1 MRIDDISWDSI
12 ILEAPNNKKSNED
25 DLSNNDYEDADMN
38 IEEEPI
44 DEEKESRPKTKK
56 DDKKTE
62 DDGEEDPESEEPED
76 IELGDP
82 MGDDTDSNSD
92 DDTDTTDETIEDEQN
107 DSGDEQ
113 NVDDTQ
119 NKYLIRDFIELYNRI
134 DEILNTLIKDKKL
147 NSSINPT
154 YRQIKHNIE
163 KIKDVVYD
171 YIADKFVHETYIS
184 NLYQFNLIIQAL
196 NINVQMLEINL
207 KRNTEKK

>member
-12 ILEAPNNKKSNED
+12 ILEAPNNKKNNEEELTND
-25 DLSNNDYEDADMN
+25 DYEDADMN
-38 IEEEPI
+38 IEEDNM
-44 DEEKESRPKTKK
+44 DEES
-56 DDKKTE
+56 
-62 DDGEEDPESEEPED
+62 ESENTDKNTNNDDDENPEENND
-76 IELGDP
+76 IET
-82 MGDDTDSNSD
+82 DDSSDNDTESNPD
-92 DDTDTTDETIEDEQN
+92 VDVDENVEDEQN

-184 NLYQFNLIIQAL
+184 NLYQSNLIIQAL
-196 NINVQMLEINL
+196 NINIQMLETNL
-207 KRNTEKK
+207 KRNGEKK

>member
-12 ILEAPNNKKSNED
+12 ILEAPNNKKNNEEELTND
-25 DLSNNDYEDADMN
+25 DYEDADMN
-38 IEEEPI
+38 IEEDNM
-44 DEEKESRPKTKK
+44 DEES
-56 DDKKTE
+56 
-62 DDGEEDPESEEPED
+62 ESENTDKNTNNDDEENPEENND
-76 IELGDP
+76 IETDDSSDNDTESNP
-82 MGDDTDSNSD
+82 DVDTDENV
-92 DDTDTTDETIEDEQN
+92 EDEQN

-207 KRNTEKK
+207 KRNSEKK

>member
-12 ILEAPNNKKSNED
+12 ILEAPNNKKNNEEELTND
-25 DLSNNDYEDADMN
+25 DYEDADMD
-38 IEEEPI
+38 IEEDNM
-44 DEEKESRPKTKK
+44 DEESESENT
-56 DDKKTE
+56 DKNTNN
-62 DDGEEDPESEEPED
+62 DGEENPEENND
-76 IELGDP
+76 IETDDSSDNDTESNP
-82 MGDDTDSNSD
+82 DVDTDENV
-92 DDTDTTDETIEDEQN
+92 EDEQN

-207 KRNTEKK
+207 KRNAEKK

>member
-12 ILEAPNNKKSNED
+12 ILEAPNNKKNNEEELTND
-25 DLSNNDYEDADMN
+25 DYEDADMN
-38 IEEEPI
+38 IEEDNM
-44 DEEKESRPKTKK
+44 DEESESENT
-56 DDKKTE
+56 DKNT
-62 DDGEEDPESEEPED
+62 DTDGEENPEENND
-76 IELGDP
+76 IETDDSSDNDTESNP
-82 MGDDTDSNSD
+82 DVDTDENV
-92 DDTDTTDETIEDEQN
+92 EDEQN

-196 NINVQMLEINL
+196 NINIQMLETNL
-207 KRNTEKK
+207 KRNGEKK

>member
-12 ILEAPNNKKSNED
+12 ILEAPNNKKNNEEELTND
-25 DLSNNDYEDADMN
+25 DYEDADMD
-38 IEEEPI
+38 IEEDNM
-44 DEEKESRPKTKK
+44 DEES
-56 DDKKTE
+56 
-62 DDGEEDPESEEPED
+62 ESENTDKNTNNDDEENPEENND
-76 IELGDP
+76 IETDDSSDNDTESNP
-82 MGDDTDSNSD
+82 DVDTDENV
-92 DDTDTTDETIEDEQN
+92 EDEQN

-196 NINVQMLEINL
+196 NINVQMLETNL
-207 KRNTEKK
+207 KRNGEKK

>member
-12 ILEAPNNKKSNED
+12 ILEAPNNKKNNEEELTND
-25 DLSNNDYEDADMN
+25 DYEDADMN
-38 IEEEPI
+38 IEEDNM
-44 DEEKESRPKTKK
+44 DEES
-56 DDKKTE
+56 
-62 DDGEEDPESEEPED
+62 ESENTDKNTNNDDEENPEENND
-76 IELGDP
+76 IETDDSSDNDTESNP
-82 MGDDTDSNSD
+82 DVDTDENV
-92 DDTDTTDETIEDEQN
+92 EDEQN

>member
-12 ILEAPNNKKSNED
+12 ILEAPNNKKNNEEELTND
-25 DLSNNDYEDADMN
+25 DYEDADMD
-38 IEEEPI
+38 IEEDNM
-44 DEEKESRPKTKK
+44 DEES
-56 DDKKTE
+56 
-62 DDGEEDPESEEPED
+62 ESENTDKNTNNDDEENPEENND
-76 IELGDP
+76 IETDDSSDNDTESNP
-82 MGDDTDSNSD
+82 DVDTDENV
-92 DDTDTTDETIEDEQN
+92 EDEQN

>member
-12 ILEAPNNKKSNED
+12 ILEAPNNKKNNEEELTND
-25 DLSNNDYEDADMN
+25 DYEDADMN
-38 IEEEPI
+38 IEEDNM
-44 DEEKESRPKTKK
+44 DEES
-56 DDKKTE
+56 
-62 DDGEEDPESEEPED
+62 ESENTDKNTNNDDEENPEENND
-76 IELGDP
+76 IET
-82 MGDDTDSNSD
+82 DDSSDNDTESNPD
-92 DDTDTTDETIEDEQN
+92 VDADENVEDEQN

>member
-12 ILEAPNNKKSNED
+12 ILEAPNNKKNNEEELTND
-25 DLSNNDYEDADMN
+25 DYEDADMD
-38 IEEEPI
+38 IEEDNM
-44 DEEKESRPKTKK
+44 DEES
-56 DDKKTE
+56 
-62 DDGEEDPESEEPED
+62 ESENTDKNTNNDDEENPEENND
-76 IELGDP
+76 IET
-82 MGDDTDSNSD
+82 DDSSD
-92 DDTDTTDETIEDEQN
+92 DDTESNPDVDTDENVEDEQN

-196 NINVQMLEINL
+196 NINIQMLETNL
-207 KRNTEKK
+207 KRNGEKK

>member
-12 ILEAPNNKKSNED
+12 ILEAPNNKKNNEEELTND
-25 DLSNNDYEDADMN
+25 DYEDADMD
-38 IEEEPI
+38 IEEDNM
-44 DEEKESRPKTKK
+44 DEESESENT
-56 DDKKTE
+56 DKNTNN
-62 DDGEEDPESEEPED
+62 DGEENPEENND
-76 IELGDP
+76 IETDDSSDNDTESNP
-82 MGDDTDSNSD
+82 DVDTDENV
-92 DDTDTTDETIEDEQN
+92 EDEQN

-196 NINVQMLEINL
+196 NINIQMLETNL
-207 KRNTEKK
+207 KRNGEKK

>member
-12 ILEAPNNKKSNED
+12 ILEAPNNKKNNEEELTND
-25 DLSNNDYEDADMN
+25 DYEDADMN
-38 IEEEPI
+38 IEEDNM
-44 DEEKESRPKTKK
+44 DEESESENT
-56 DDKKTE
+56 DKNTNN
-62 DDGEEDPESEEPED
+62 DGEENPEENND
-76 IELGDP
+76 IETDDSSDNDTESNP
-82 MGDDTDSNSD
+82 DVDTDENV
-92 DDTDTTDETIEDEQN
+92 EDEQN

-113 NVDDTQ
+113 NVDDMQ

>member
-12 ILEAPNNKKSNED
+12 ILEAPNNKKNNEEELTND
-25 DLSNNDYEDADMN
+25 DYEDADMD
-38 IEEEPI
+38 IEEDNM
-44 DEEKESRPKTKK
+44 DEESESENT
-56 DDKKTE
+56 DKNTNN
-62 DDGEEDPESEEPED
+62 DGEENPEENND
-76 IELGDP
+76 IET
-82 MGDDTDSNSD
+82 DDSSDNDTESNPD
-92 DDTDTTDETIEDEQN
+92 VDVDENVEDEQN

-196 NINVQMLEINL
+196 NINIQMLETNL
-207 KRNTEKK
+207 KRNGEKK

>member
-12 ILEAPNNKKSNED
+12 ILEAPNNKKNNEEELTND
-25 DLSNNDYEDADMN
+25 DYEDADMN
-38 IEEEPI
+38 IEEDNM
-44 DEEKESRPKTKK
+44 DEES
-56 DDKKTE
+56 
-62 DDGEEDPESEEPED
+62 ESENTDKNTNNDDEENPEENND
-76 IELGDP
+76 IETDDSSDNDTESNP
-82 MGDDTDSNSD
+82 DVDTDENV
-92 DDTDTTDETIEDEQN
+92 EDEQN

-196 NINVQMLEINL
+196 NINIQMLEINL
-207 KRNTEKK
+207 KRNGEKK

>member
-1 MRIDDISWDSI
+1 MRIDDIRWDSI
-12 ILEAPNNKKSNED
+12 ILEAPNNKKNNEEELTND
-25 DLSNNDYEDADMN
+25 DYEDADMN
-38 IEEEPI
+38 IEEDNM
-44 DEEKESRPKTKK
+44 DEES
-56 DDKKTE
+56 
-62 DDGEEDPESEEPED
+62 ESENTDKNTNNDDEENPEENND
-76 IELGDP
+76 IET
-82 MGDDTDSNSD
+82 DDSSD
-92 DDTDTTDETIEDEQN
+92 DDTESNPDVDTDENVEDEQN

-184 NLYQFNLIIQAL
+184 NLYQFNLIIQSL
-196 NINVQMLEINL
+196 NINIQMLETNL
-207 KRNTEKK
+207 KRNGEKK

>member
-12 ILEAPNNKKSNED
+12 ILEAPNNKKNNEEELTND
-25 DLSNNDYEDADMN
+25 DYEDADMD
-38 IEEEPI
+38 IEEENM
-44 DEEKESRPKTKK
+44 DEES
-56 DDKKTE
+56 
-62 DDGEEDPESEEPED
+62 ESENTDKNTNNDDDDENPEENND
-76 IELGDP
+76 IETDDSSDNDTESNP
-82 MGDDTDSNSD
+82 DVDTDENV
-92 DDTDTTDETIEDEQN
+92 EDEQN

>member
-12 ILEAPNNKKSNED
+12 ILEAPNNKKNNEEELTND
-25 DLSNNDYEDADMN
+25 DYEDADID
-38 IEEEPI
+38 IEEDNM
-44 DEEKESRPKTKK
+44 DEESESENT
-56 DDKKTE
+56 DKNT
-62 DDGEEDPESEEPED
+62 DTDGEENPEENND
-76 IELGDP
+76 IETDDSSDNDTESNP
-82 MGDDTDSNSD
+82 DVDTDENV
-92 DDTDTTDETIEDEQN
+92 EDEQN

-196 NINVQMLEINL
+196 NINIQMLETNL
-207 KRNTEKK
+207 KRNGEKK

>member
-12 ILEAPNNKKSNED
+12 ILEAPNNKKNNEEELTND
-25 DLSNNDYEDADMN
+25 DYEDADMD
-38 IEEEPI
+38 IEEDNMDKESESENTDKNTNND
-44 DEEKESRPKTKK
+44 DEENP
-56 DDKKTE
+56 
-62 DDGEEDPESEEPED
+62 EENND
-76 IELGDP
+76 IETDDSSDNDTESNP
-82 MGDDTDSNSD
+82 DVDTDENV
-92 DDTDTTDETIEDEQN
+92 EDEQN

-196 NINVQMLEINL
+196 NINIQMLETNL
-207 KRNTEKK
+207 KRNGEKK

>member
-12 ILEAPNNKKSNED
+12 ILEAPNNKKNNEEELTND
-25 DLSNNDYEDADMN
+25 DYEDADMN
-38 IEEEPI
+38 IEEDNM
-44 DEEKESRPKTKK
+44 DEESESENT
-56 DDKKTE
+56 DKNTNN
-62 DDGEEDPESEEPED
+62 DGEENPEENND
-76 IELGDP
+76 IETDDSYDNDTESNP
-82 MGDDTDSNSD
+82 DVDTDENV
-92 DDTDTTDETIEDEQN
+92 EDEQN

>member
-12 ILEAPNNKKSNED
+12 ILEAPNNKKNNEEELTND
-25 DLSNNDYEDADMN
+25 DYEDADMN
-38 IEEEPI
+38 IEEDNM
-44 DEEKESRPKTKK
+44 DEESESENT
-56 DDKKTE
+56 DKNTNN
-62 DDGEEDPESEEPED
+62 DGEENPEENND
-76 IELGDP
+76 IET
-82 MGDDTDSNSD
+82 DDSSDNDTESNPD
-92 DDTDTTDETIEDEQN
+92 VDVDENVEDEQN

-171 YIADKFVHETYIS
+171 NIADKFVHETYIS

-196 NINVQMLEINL
+196 NINIQMLETNL
-207 KRNTEKK
+207 KRNGEKK

>member
-12 ILEAPNNKKSNED
+12 ILEAPNNKKNNEEELTND
-25 DLSNNDYEDADMN
+25 DYEDADMN
-38 IEEEPI
+38 IEEDNM
-44 DEEKESRPKTKK
+44 DEES
-56 DDKKTE
+56 
-62 DDGEEDPESEEPED
+62 ESENTDKNTDNDDEENPEENND
-76 IELGDP
+76 IET
-82 MGDDTDSNSD
+82 DDSSDNDTESNPD
-92 DDTDTTDETIEDEQN
+92 VDVDEKVEDEQN

-196 NINVQMLEINL
+196 NINIQMLETNL
-207 KRNTEKK
+207 KRNGEKK

>member
-12 ILEAPNNKKSNED
+12 ILEAPNNKKNNEEELTND
-25 DLSNNDYEDADMN
+25 DYEDADMD
-38 IEEEPI
+38 IEEDNM
-44 DEEKESRPKTKK
+44 DEES
-56 DDKKTE
+56 
-62 DDGEEDPESEEPED
+62 ESENTDKNTNNDDEENPEENND
-76 IELGDP
+76 IETDDSSDNDTESNP
-82 MGDDTDSNSD
+82 DVDTDENV
-92 DDTDTTDETIEDEQN
+92 EDEQN

-196 NINVQMLEINL
+196 NINIQMLETNL
-207 KRNTEKK
+207 KRNGEKK

>member
-12 ILEAPNNKKSNED
+12 ILEAPNNKKNNEEELTND
-25 DLSNNDYEDADMN
+25 DYQDPDMDIEEDNMDEASESENTDKNTNND
-38 IEEEPI
+38 
-44 DEEKESRPKTKK
+44 DEENP
-56 DDKKTE
+56 
-62 DDGEEDPESEEPED
+62 EENND
-76 IELGDP
+76 IETDDSSDNDTESNP
-82 MGDDTDSNSD
+82 DVDTDENV
-92 DDTDTTDETIEDEQN
+92 EDEQN

-196 NINVQMLEINL
+196 NINIQMLETNL
-207 KRNTEKK
+207 KRNGEKK

>member
-12 ILEAPNNKKSNED
+12 ILEAPNNKKNNEEELTND
-25 DLSNNDYEDADMN
+25 DYEDANMN
-38 IEEEPI
+38 IEEDNM
-44 DEEKESRPKTKK
+44 DEES
-56 DDKKTE
+56 
-62 DDGEEDPESEEPED
+62 ESENTDKNTNNDDEENPEENND
-76 IELGDP
+76 IETDDSSDNDTESNP
-82 MGDDTDSNSD
+82 DVDTDENV
-92 DDTDTTDETIEDEQN
+92 EDEQN

-196 NINVQMLEINL
+196 NINIQMLETNL
-207 KRNTEKK
+207 KRNSEKK

>member
-1 MRIDDISWDSI
+1 MRTDDISWDSI
-12 ILEAPNNKKSNED
+12 ILEAPNNKKNNEEKLTND
-25 DLSNNDYEDADMN
+25 DYEDADMD
-38 IEEEPI
+38 IEEDNMDDESESENTDKNTNND
-44 DEEKESRPKTKK
+44 DEENP
-56 DDKKTE
+56 
-62 DDGEEDPESEEPED
+62 EENND
-76 IELGDP
+76 IETDDSSDNDTESNP
-82 MGDDTDSNSD
+82 DVDTDENV
-92 DDTDTTDETIEDEQN
+92 EDEQN

-196 NINVQMLEINL
+196 NINIQMLEINL

>member
-12 ILEAPNNKKSNED
+12 ILEAPNNKKNNEEELTND
-25 DLSNNDYEDADMN
+25 DYEDADMD
-38 IEEEPI
+38 IEEDNM
-44 DEEKESRPKTKK
+44 DEESESENT
-56 DDKKTE
+56 DKNTNN
-62 DDGEEDPESEEPED
+62 DGEENPEENND
-76 IELGDP
+76 IETDDSSDNDTESNP
-82 MGDDTDSNSD
+82 DVDTDENV
-92 DDTDTTDETIEDEQN
+92 EDEQN

-163 KIKDVVYD
+163 KIKEVVYD

-196 NINVQMLEINL
+196 NINIQMLETNL
-207 KRNTEKK
+207 KRNGEKK

>member
-12 ILEAPNNKKSNED
+12 ILEAPNNKKNNEEELTND
-25 DLSNNDYEDADMN
+25 DYEDADMN
-38 IEEEPI
+38 IEEDNM
-44 DEEKESRPKTKK
+44 DEES
-56 DDKKTE
+56 
-62 DDGEEDPESEEPED
+62 ESENTDKNTNNDDEENPEENND
-76 IELGDP
+76 IETD
-82 MGDDTDSNSD
+82 DSSDNDTESNQDVDTDENV
-92 DDTDTTDETIEDEQN
+92 EDEQN

-196 NINVQMLEINL
+196 NINIQMLETNL
-207 KRNTEKK
+207 KRNGEKK

>member
-12 ILEAPNNKKSNED
+12 ILEAPNNKKNNEEELTND
-25 DLSNNDYEDADMN
+25 DYEDADMD
-38 IEEEPI
+38 IEEDNM
-44 DEEKESRPKTKK
+44 DEES
-56 DDKKTE
+56 
-62 DDGEEDPESEEPED
+62 ESENTDKNTNNDDEENPEENND
-76 IELGDP
+76 IET
-82 MGDDTDSNSD
+82 DDSSDNDTESNPD
-92 DDTDTTDETIEDEQN
+92 VDTDETIEDEQN

-163 KIKDVVYD
+163 KIKEVVYD

>member
-12 ILEAPNNKKSNED
+12 ILEAPNNKKNNEEELTND
-25 DLSNNDYEDADMN
+25 DYEDADMD
-38 IEEEPI
+38 IEEDNM
-44 DEEKESRPKTKK
+44 DEES
-56 DDKKTE
+56 
-62 DDGEEDPESEEPED
+62 ESENTDKNTNNDDEENPEENND
-76 IELGDP
+76 IETDDSSDNDTESNP
-82 MGDDTDSNSD
+82 DVDTDENV
-92 DDTDTTDETIEDEQN
+92 EDEQN

-207 KRNTEKK
+207 KRNSEKK

>member
-12 ILEAPNNKKSNED
+12 ILEAPNNKKNNEEELTND
-25 DLSNNDYEDADMN
+25 DYEDADMN
-38 IEEEPI
+38 IEEDNM
-44 DEEKESRPKTKK
+44 DEES
-56 DDKKTE
+56 
-62 DDGEEDPESEEPED
+62 ESENTDKNTNNDDDDENPEENND
-76 IELGDP
+76 IETDDSSDNDTESNP
-82 MGDDTDSNSD
+82 DVDTDENV
-92 DDTDTTDETIEDEQN
+92 EDEQN

-196 NINVQMLEINL
+196 NINIQMLETNL
-207 KRNTEKK
+207 KRNGEKK

>member
-12 ILEAPNNKKSNED
+12 ILEAPNNKKNDEEELTND
-25 DLSNNDYEDADMN
+25 DYEDADMD
-38 IEEEPI
+38 IEEDNM
-44 DEEKESRPKTKK
+44 DEESESENT
-56 DDKKTE
+56 DKNT
-62 DDGEEDPESEEPED
+62 DTDGEENPEENND
-76 IELGDP
+76 IETDDSSDNDTESDP
-82 MGDDTDSNSD
+82 DVDV
-92 DDTDTTDETIEDEQN
+92 DENVEDEQN

-196 NINVQMLEINL
+196 NINIQMLETNL
-207 KRNTEKK
+207 KRNGEKK

>member
-12 ILEAPNNKKSNED
+12 ILEAPNNKKNDEEELTND
-25 DLSNNDYEDADMN
+25 DYEDADMD
-38 IEEEPI
+38 IEEDNM
-44 DEEKESRPKTKK
+44 DEESESENT
-56 DDKKTE
+56 DKNT
-62 DDGEEDPESEEPED
+62 DTDGEENPEENND
-76 IELGDP
+76 IETDDSSDNDTESDP
-82 MGDDTDSNSD
+82 DVDV
-92 DDTDTTDETIEDEQN
+92 DENVEDEQN

-196 NINVQMLEINL
+196 NINIQMLETNL
-207 KRNTEKK
+207 KRNSEKK

>member
-12 ILEAPNNKKSNED
+12 ILEAPNNKKNNEEELTND
-25 DLSNNDYEDADMN
+25 DYEDADMD
-38 IEEEPI
+38 IEEDNM
-44 DEEKESRPKTKK
+44 DEES
-56 DDKKTE
+56 
-62 DDGEEDPESEEPED
+62 ESENTDKNTNNDDEENPEENND
-76 IELGDP
+76 IETDDSSDNDTESNP
-82 MGDDTDSNSD
+82 DVDTDENV
-92 DDTDTTDETIEDEQN
+92 EDEQN

-207 KRNTEKK
+207 KRNGEKK

>member
-12 ILEAPNNKKSNED
+12 ILEAPNNKKNNEEELTND
-25 DLSNNDYEDADMN
+25 DYEDADMN
-38 IEEEPI
+38 IEEDNM
-44 DEEKESRPKTKK
+44 DEESESENT
-56 DDKKTE
+56 DKNTNN
-62 DDGEEDPESEEPED
+62 DGEENPEENND
-76 IELGDP
+76 IETDDSSDNDTESNP
-82 MGDDTDSNSD
+82 DVDTDENV
-92 DDTDTTDETIEDEQN
+92 EDEQN

>member
-12 ILEAPNNKKSNED
+12 ILEAPNNKKNNEEELTND
-25 DLSNNDYEDADMN
+25 DYEDADMN
-38 IEEEPI
+38 IEEDDM
-44 DEEKESRPKTKK
+44 DEESESENT
-56 DDKKTE
+56 DKNTNN
-62 DDGEEDPESEEPED
+62 DGEENPEENNDKET
-76 IELGDP
+76 
-82 MGDDTDSNSD
+82 DDSSDNDTESNPD
-92 DDTDTTDETIEDEQN
+92 VDVDENVEDEQN

-196 NINVQMLEINL
+196 NINIQMLETNL
-207 KRNTEKK
+207 KRNGEKK

>member
-12 ILEAPNNKKSNED
+12 ILEAPNNKKNNEEELTND
-25 DLSNNDYEDADMN
+25 DYEDADMN
-38 IEEEPI
+38 IEEDNM
-44 DEEKESRPKTKK
+44 DEES
-56 DDKKTE
+56 
-62 DDGEEDPESEEPED
+62 ESENTDKNTNNDDEENPEENND
-76 IELGDP
+76 IETDDSSDNDTESNP
-82 MGDDTDSNSD
+82 DVDTDENV
-92 DDTDTTDETIEDEQN
+92 EDEQN

-196 NINVQMLEINL
+196 NINIQMLETNL
-207 KRNTEKK
+207 KGNGEKK

>member
-12 ILEAPNNKKSNED
+12 ILEAPNNKKNNEEELTND
-25 DLSNNDYEDADMN
+25 DYEDADMD
-38 IEEEPI
+38 IEEDNM
-44 DEEKESRPKTKK
+44 DEESESENT
-56 DDKKTE
+56 DKNTNN
-62 DDGEEDPESEEPED
+62 DGEENPEENND
-76 IELGDP
+76 IETDDSYDNDTESNP
-82 MGDDTDSNSD
+82 DVDTDENV
-92 DDTDTTDETIEDEQN
+92 EDEQN

-196 NINVQMLEINL
+196 NINIQMLETNL
-207 KRNTEKK
+207 KRNGEKK

>member
-12 ILEAPNNKKSNED
+12 ILEAPNNKKNNEEELTND
-25 DLSNNDYEDADMN
+25 DYEDADMD
-38 IEEEPI
+38 IEEDNM
-44 DEEKESRPKTKK
+44 DEES
-56 DDKKTE
+56 
-62 DDGEEDPESEEPED
+62 ESENTDKNTNNNDDEENPEENND
-76 IELGDP
+76 IETDDSSDNDTESNP
-82 MGDDTDSNSD
+82 DVDTDENV
-92 DDTDTTDETIEDEQN
+92 EDEQN

-196 NINVQMLEINL
+196 NINIQMLETNL
-207 KRNTEKK
+207 KRNGEKK

>member
-12 ILEAPNNKKSNED
+12 ILEAPNNKKNNEEELTND
-25 DLSNNDYEDADMN
+25 DYEDADMN
-38 IEEEPI
+38 IEEDNM
-44 DEEKESRPKTKK
+44 DEES
-56 DDKKTE
+56 
-62 DDGEEDPESEEPED
+62 ESENTDKNTNNDDEENPEENND
-76 IELGDP
+76 IET
-82 MGDDTDSNSD
+82 DDSSDNDTESNPD
-92 DDTDTTDETIEDEQN
+92 VDVDENVEDEQN

-196 NINVQMLEINL
+196 NINIQMLETNL
-207 KRNTEKK
+207 KRNGEKK

>member
-12 ILEAPNNKKSNED
+12 ILEAPNNKKNNEEELTND
-25 DLSNNDYEDADMN
+25 DYEDADMD
-38 IEEEPI
+38 IEEDNM
-44 DEEKESRPKTKK
+44 DEES
-56 DDKKTE
+56 
-62 DDGEEDPESEEPED
+62 ESENTDKNTNNDDEENPEENND
-76 IELGDP
+76 IET
-82 MGDDTDSNSD
+82 DDSSDNDTESNPD
-92 DDTDTTDETIEDEQN
+92 VDVDENVEDEQN

>member
-12 ILEAPNNKKSNED
+12 ILEAPNNKKNNEEELTND
-25 DLSNNDYEDADMN
+25 DYEDADMD
-38 IEEEPI
+38 IEEDNM
-44 DEEKESRPKTKK
+44 DEESESENT
-56 DDKKTE
+56 DKNTNN
-62 DDGEEDPESEEPED
+62 DGEENPEENND
-76 IELGDP
+76 IETDDSSDIDTESNP
-82 MGDDTDSNSD
+82 DVDTDENV
-92 DDTDTTDETIEDEQN
+92 EDEQN

-196 NINVQMLEINL
+196 NINIQMLETNL
-207 KRNTEKK
+207 KRNSEKK